1 MGPNSDQ
8 APGPTAI
15 DTKEIR
21 RAASVILRRSASD
34 SRVFLARRSPDLHFF
49 GGYYAFVGGGVGR
62 DDDAM
67 AVRLSKTEFGSP
79 GGAKGESGDLAHL
92 AFALAAARE
101 LFEELGLDL
110 SSSPL
115 TGSEGD
121 THRRSLL
128 REEIGFLDLPRNGG
142 IVTPGRLR
150 SVVRLLTPAYHP
162 VRYDTQFY
170 LLDWN
175 EAGLPEPSIW
185 PGELDDGAWHDPAEW
200 LDRWRRGELL
210 IAPPVLFIL
219 RTAVAHGWEGAITQ
233 LQHLSEELGGG
244 RIHTIFYNPAAQLI
258 PVRTPTIP
266 PATHT
271 NVYLVGTDPA
281 YLIDPATPYPEEQ
294 ERLESA
300 LDRSWAAGLLAQRRL
315 HAILLTHHH
324 PDHLGAVQRLRK
336 RYATPVW
343 AHRKTAEV
351 LEDIVID
358 RFLED
363 GEVLPLGASP
373 DGAADWELEVLF
385 TPGHTAGH
393 LCFFERRYG
402 SLLAGDMV
410 STLSS
415 ILVRTSD
422 GEMTQYMKSLERI
435 AALPVQI
442 VYPGHGPASP
452 AGSAVLRAQLEHR
465 RAREASILAA
475 VRAGAGDFDAI
486 VKSVYRDVPQAM
498 HGYAAQSVESVCAK
512 LALQGDIRL
521 LGERVEPVS

>member
-1 MGPNSDQ
+1 MGRNSHQ
-8 APGPTAI
+8 APDPTPI

-67 AVRLSKTEFGSP
+67 AVRLSKPELGAS
-79 GGAKGESGDLAHL
+79 GGATGESADLAHV

-115 TGSEGD
+115 TGAEGD

-128 REEIGFLDLPRNGG
+128 REEISFLDLPRNGG
-142 IVTPGRLR
+142 TVTPGRLR

-162 VRYDTQFY
+162 IRYDTQFY
-170 LLDWN
+170 LLDWK

-185 PGELDDGAWHDPAEW
+185 PGELDDGAWRDPAEW
-200 LDRWRRGELL
+200 LERWRHGELL

-219 RTAVAHGWEGAITQ
+219 RTAVAHGWEETITQ
-233 LQHLSEELGGG
+233 LQQLSEELGGG

-281 YLIDPATPYPEEQ
+281 YLVDPATPYPEEQ

-300 LDRSWAAGLLAQRRL
+300 LDRSWAAGLLAERRL

-336 RYATPVW
+336 RYGTPVW
-343 AHRKTAEV
+343 AHRKTAEM
-351 LEDIVID
+351 LEDIVVD

-363 GEVLPLGASP
+363 G
-373 DGAADWELEVLF
+373 EVLF

-422 GEMTQYMKSLERI
+422 GEMTEYMKSLERI
-435 AALPVQI
+435 ATLPVQI

-452 AGSAVLRAQLEHR
+452 AGSSVLRAQLEHR

-475 VRAGAGDFDAI
+475 VRGGASDFDAI
-486 VKSVYRDVPQAM
+486 VEEVYRDVPQAM
-498 HGYAAQSVESVCAK
+498 HGYALQSVESVCAK
-512 LALQGDIRL
+512 LALQEDIRL
-521 LGERVEPVS
+521 LGDRVEPVS